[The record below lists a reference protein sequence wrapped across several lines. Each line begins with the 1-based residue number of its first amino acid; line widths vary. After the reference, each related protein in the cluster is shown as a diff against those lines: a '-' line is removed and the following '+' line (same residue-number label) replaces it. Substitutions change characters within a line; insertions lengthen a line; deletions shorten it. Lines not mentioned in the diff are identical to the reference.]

1 MHPIHKHMSSR
12 MKARKADE
20 RYDAK
25 MAYDK
30 NLSGKARLHYLENDI
45 ADKGMSMKAP
55 MDMKSAMEMKAPM
68 NMGHEAPS
76 MKAPMNKAGKKAGKA
91 AMDAAAMIPGMG
103 AAGIA
108 AKAVGK
114 AKKDKAGKAAAAG
127 AAVGAAM
134 PGKGKKK
141 KSPADMKAPMRKE
154 SAKQERKNLMKDNPV
169 DKDATGKRPG
179 TGARNIPAPKPGR
192 RVDPKKP
199 SKRKPKLEDFI
210 EKKGTGR
217 RYGG

>member
-1 MHPIHKHMSSR
+1 

-76 MKAPMNKAGKKAGKA
+76 MKAPMNKAGRKAGKEAMKKAGKA
-91 AMDAAAMIPGMG
+91 AMKKGAL
-103 AAGIA
+103 AAGAMVPGI
-108 AKAVGK
+108 G
-114 AKKDKAGKAAAAG
+114 AAAAG
-127 AAVGAAM
+127 AGAAA
-134 PGKGKKK
+134 GKGKKRRN
-141 KSPADMKAPMRKE
+141 PIDMKAPMRKE
-154 SAKQERKNLMKDNPV
+154 SAKQERKNLMQDNPV
-169 DKDATGKRPG
+169 VKDASGKRKFVDKPETGK
-179 TGARNIPAPKPGR
+179 
-192 RVDPKKP
+192 KK
-199 SKRKPKLEDFI
+199 KKMTAEDFR
-210 EKKGTGR
+210 KLGMKGAGERPKDPR
-217 RYGG
+217 RYGKGLKKA